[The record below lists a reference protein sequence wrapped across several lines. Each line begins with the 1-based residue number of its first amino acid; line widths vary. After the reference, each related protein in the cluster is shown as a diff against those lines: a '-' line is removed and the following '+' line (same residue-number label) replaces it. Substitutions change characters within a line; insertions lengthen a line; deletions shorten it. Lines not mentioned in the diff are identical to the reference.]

1 MRSEKLF
8 DSLKGPG
15 FNSPHLHQKMSGN
28 NTYDVAVIGSGIVGL
43 SVALNLQSD
52 NKKVLVIEKEEDVAR
67 HQSGRNSGVI
77 HSGIYYKPGSLKSEL
92 CIRGRELL
100 LEYAE
105 EKGIDYKLSGKIIAD
120 NDITKLKGLEDRAR
134 ELGLDGV
141 RILNE
146 SEMKEREPNLL
157 YKVGLLVPQ
166 AGVIDYSVVSES
178 LKEDFINNGG
188 TIVFYEEVTSI
199 YELLD
204 SDGTTVGKK
213 LKTKNSTY
221 VADYL
226 INCAGLYSDSIAK
239 LDGLKPSIKIIPF
252 RGEYYI
258 IRNKDR
264 KLINSMIYPLADP
277 QLPFLGIH
285 LTKTIDG
292 EIEAGPN
299 AVFAFAKEGYTWGT
313 LNLSELIG
321 SISFVGFWRLASR
334 YFGTGIGEMYRSL
347 RRKKFLAEIN
357 KFVKDVYL
365 EDLESKNSGVRA
377 QAVDKKGNLID
388 DFYFLEGSNSLHVI
402 NAPSPA
408 ATASLA
414 IAEYISSKINSES

>member
-1 MRSEKLF
+1 M
-8 DSLKGPG
+8 
-15 FNSPHLHQKMSGN
+15 NGN
-28 NTYDVAVIGSGIVGL
+28 NTYDFAVIGSGIVGL
-43 SVALNLQSD
+43 SVALSLQSG

-77 HSGIYYKPGSLKSEL
+77 HSGIYYKPSSLKSEL

-105 EKGIDYKLSGKIIAD
+105 EKSINYKLSGKIIVD
-120 NDITKLKGLEDRAR
+120 NDIAKLKELEERAR
-134 ELGLDGV
+134 ELGLEGV
-141 RILNE
+141 RIINE
-146 SEMKEREPNLL
+146 SEMKEKEPNLL
-157 YKVGLLVPQ
+157 YKAGLLVPQ

-178 LKEDFINNGG
+178 IKEDYINKGG
-188 TIVFYEEVTSI
+188 TIVFNEEVTSI

-204 SDGTTVGKK
+204 LDGTNVGKK

-221 VADYL
+221 VADYI

-239 LDGLKPSIKIIPF
+239 LDGLKSSIKIIPF

-258 IRNKDR
+258 IQNKDR
-264 KLINSMIYPLADP
+264 KFINSMIYPLSDP
-277 QLPFLGIH
+277 KLPFLGIH

-292 EIEAGPN
+292 GIEAGPN

-321 SISFVGFWRLASR
+321 SVSFIGFWRLASR

-347 RRKKFLAEIN
+347 RKKKFLAEIN

-365 EDLESKNSGVRA
+365 EDLEPKNSGVRA
-377 QAVDKKGNLID
+377 QAVDKKGNLVD